1 MQWHHSANSRAQ
13 SQSQGGQE
21 NTQWAMALLAP
32 MARGPKSLLTAPL
45 TLTAHA
51 HSVSHLTAGSTPY
64 IRDTQCPQCAFS
76 LVVGFMSFAHLE
88 VAPSFC
94 SDPSGPFLGFRID
107 TRSSVQSTHTRY
119 ARDTQT
125 PRDTYHYSIQKWSI
139 LPLSSW
145 NSALSLVNSFLI
157 FFFSSTVIPLCW
169 SRLESSCTSAMQAG
183 SFTRPGIE
191 RDGWLVLTR

>member
-1 MQWHHSANSRAQ
+1 MLDGISSFPGVGSGLLSPFSSFYGVYTLQ
-13 SQSQGGQE
+13 SVARRPSSCRWIRPIRTVSGIPYRH
-21 NTQWAMALLAP
+21 TQ
-32 MARGPKSLLTAPL
+32 
-45 TLTAHA
+45 
-51 HSVSHLTAGSTPY
+51 
-64 IRDTQCPQCAFS
+64 
-76 LVVGFMSFAHLE
+76 
-88 VAPSFC
+88 
-94 SDPSGPFLGFRID
+94 FRSIH
-107 TRSSVQSTHTRY
+107 THTRY

-145 NSALSLVNSFLI
+145 KSALSLVNSFLI